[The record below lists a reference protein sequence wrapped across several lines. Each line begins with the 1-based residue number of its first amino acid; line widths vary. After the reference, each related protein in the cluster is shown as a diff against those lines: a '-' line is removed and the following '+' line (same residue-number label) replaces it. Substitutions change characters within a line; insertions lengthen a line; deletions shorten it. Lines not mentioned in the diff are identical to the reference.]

1 MAVFVALGA
10 FLMTLA
16 GGWTAQRVTDR
27 RHLVLGLAGGLMLG
41 VVGLDLLPEAL
52 RAADDEIHGVPAA
65 LLLFVAGF
73 LLAHLVERLLAAR
86 RAAHG
91 AVEHTAVRD
100 EPVRYEA
107 VQYGPVERATVRHEP
122 VPPEAVEGA
131 AAEQGP
137 VRRGV
142 AEHVAVPREGIE
154 GAAAEHGAAEHTAV
168 PREGIEGAAAEH
180 GAAEHTAVPYG
191 AVEGAAAEQGPVRHA
206 AAEHTAV
213 PHDAVDRDAAEHR
226 HRSPEVGLTAAAAM
240 VGHSLMDGVA
250 IGASFQVGGG
260 MGTAVALAVI
270 AHDFADGFNT
280 FTLTRLYGNARRKA
294 LAMLFADAVAPVAG
308 AAASAFLAIPENVL
322 GGYLG
327 LFGGALLYL
336 AAAEILPEAHHAHPA
351 RSTLLCTVAG
361 VAFIWLVVGVTG

>member
-52 RAADDEIHGVPAA
+52 RAADTEVYGVPAA

-91 AVEHTAVRD
+91 AEEHKR
-100 EPVRYEA
+100 
-107 VQYGPVERATVRHEP
+107 RA
-122 VPPEAVEGA
+122 
-131 AAEQGP
+131 
-137 VRRGV
+137 
-142 AEHVAVPREGIE
+142 
-154 GAAAEHGAAEHTAV
+154 
-168 PREGIEGAAAEH
+168 
-180 GAAEHTAVPYG
+180 
-191 AVEGAAAEQGPVRHA
+191 
-206 AAEHTAV
+206 
-213 PHDAVDRDAAEHR
+213 
-226 HRSPEVGLTAAAAM
+226 PEVGLTAAAAM

-250 IGASFQVGGG
+250 IGASFQVGEG

-280 FTLTRLYGNARRKA
+280 FTLTSLYGNARRKA

-308 AAASAFLAIPENVL
+308 ATASTFLTVPEGVL

-336 AAAEILPEAHHAHPA
+336 AAAEILPEAHHEHPA

-361 VAFIWLVVGVTG
+361 AAFIWLVVGVTG

>member
-41 VVGLDLLPEAL
+41 VVCLDLLPEAL
-52 RAADDEIHGVPAA
+52 RAAGTEVHGVPAA
-65 LLLFVAGF
+65 LLLFLAGF

-86 RAAHG
+86 RASHG
-91 AVEHTAVRD
+91 ADEHHH
-100 EPVRYEA
+100 
-107 VQYGPVERATVRHEP
+107 RA
-122 VPPEAVEGA
+122 
-131 AAEQGP
+131 
-137 VRRGV
+137 
-142 AEHVAVPREGIE
+142 
-154 GAAAEHGAAEHTAV
+154 
-168 PREGIEGAAAEH
+168 
-180 GAAEHTAVPYG
+180 
-191 AVEGAAAEQGPVRHA
+191 
-206 AAEHTAV
+206 
-213 PHDAVDRDAAEHR
+213 
-226 HRSPEVGLTAAAAM
+226 PEVGLTAAAAM

-260 MGTAVALAVI
+260 MATAVALAVI

-280 FTLTRLYGNARRKA
+280 FTLTSLYGNARRKA

-308 AAASAFLAIPENVL
+308 AAASTFLTVPAGVL

-336 AAAEILPEAHHAHPA
+336 AAAEILPEAHHEHPA

-361 VAFIWLVVGVTG
+361 AAFIWLVVGVTG